1 MTADLATPKKVKR
14 SKAEKAAAKEKEQR
28 KADGEFFVAEEGEV
42 KEKEKSSKKR
52 RADAVEEGG
61 DAEDGEHKK
70 KKKRKDKEGGAEGEV
85 DDSEKKKKKKKRKH
99 AEADAQAE
107 AEVEA
112 AEPTPAA
119 VESATTESD
128 DKKNKK
134 RKRAEEDAASVS
146 VPIPEASSSKSEKE
160 PKDKKKSK
168 KQKKD
173 AASTST
179 SGTAALAPPATLAE
193 AAAFLA
199 EHSITIHTPPGEE
212 ELPPILAFP
221 QLAIPSELRSCFTGF
236 SAPTPIQACTWPP
249 ALMGRDVVGI
259 AETGSGKTLAFG
271 IPALARLITAPPP
284 SDGSSTISVLVVAPT
299 RELAIQT
306 HDTLNALGAPLGIAS
321 VAVFGGVPKEPQ
333 VRMLRNLNKS
343 KPGPEAHVTTRVVV
357 GTPGRIL
364 DLVQEGVCDL
374 SGVNYLVLDEADR
387 MLDKGFENDIRNI
400 ISNTKQGAERQ
411 TMMFS
416 ATWPDAVRRL
426 ASTFQQNPV
435 RVTVGSDDLTA
446 NSRVTQVVEVFD
458 DTRSKDNRLL
468 NHLRTLNHKKTTTT
482 GGEEA
487 RILVFALYKKEASRV
502 EQRLRQ
508 EGYSV
513 GALHGDLSQSARMEA
528 LERFKNGTTG
538 LLVATDVA
546 ARGLDI
552 PNVGAVINYTFP
564 LTIED
569 YIHRIGRTGRGGK
582 TGKSITFFTGENHER
597 SLAGELA
604 RVLRESGFQCEGL
617 KKFPMTIKKKEHGVY
632 GAFYRDDIPMP
643 KGPTKIVFD

>member
-1 MTADLATPKKVKR
+1 MTAEIAAPKKVKR
-14 SKAEKAAAKEKEQR
+14 SKAERAAAKDKEQ
-28 KADGEFFVAEEGEV
+28 KQADNQFFVAEDTAMDVDDGEV
-42 KEKEKSSKKR
+42 KEKKEKSSKKR
-52 RADAVEEGG
+52 RVEAEGG
-61 DAEDGEHKK
+61 DGEDGEHKK
-70 KKKRKDKEGGAEGEV
+70 KKRKEKESGFAIPPSVTHNIKSTAEG
-85 DDSEKKKKKKKRKH
+85 DG
-99 AEADAQAE
+99 
-107 AEVEA
+107 
-112 AEPTPAA
+112 
-119 VESATTESD
+119 
-128 DKKNKK
+128 KKNKK
-134 RKRAEEDAASVS
+134 RKRAEEDAAAVS
-146 VPIPEASSSKSEKE
+146 VPIPEASSSKPEK
-160 PKDKKKSK
+160 DSKKKSK
-168 KQKKD
+168 KERKAA
-173 AASTST
+173 AASLPST
-179 SGTAALAPPATLAE
+179 SAALAPPATPAE
-193 AAAFLA
+193 AAAYLA
-199 EHSITIHTPPGEE
+199 EHSITMHTPPGEE

-221 QLAIPSELRSCFTGF
+221 QLAIPTELRSCFTGF

-249 ALMGRDVVGI
+249 ALAGRDVVGI

-284 SDGSSTISVLVVAPT
+284 SNGSSTISVLVVAPT

-343 KPGPEAHVTTRVVV
+343 KPGPEARVTTRVVV

-374 SGVNYLVLDEADR
+374 SQWSNYLVLDEADR

-400 ISNTKQGAERQ
+400 ISNLKQGTERQ

-435 RVTVGSDDLTA
+435 RV
-446 NSRVTQVVEVFD
+446 VEVFD

-468 NHLRTLNHKKTTTT
+468 NHLKALGHKKTTTT

-552 PNVGAVINYTFP
+552 PNVGA
-564 LTIED
+564 D

-597 SLAGELA
+597 SIAGELA
-604 RVLRESGFQCEGL
+604 RVLRESGFACEDL
-617 KKFPMTIKKKEHGVY
+617 KKFPMTIKKKEHGAY
-632 GAFYRDDIPMP
+632 GAFFRDDIPMP

>member
-1 MTADLATPKKVKR
+1 MTAHDSGVDAPKKTKK
-14 SKAEKAAAKEKEQR
+14 SKEHKTGKEQR
-28 KADGEFFVAEEGEV
+28 AEGAEVAGIVNGDGEQN
-42 KEKEKSSKKR
+42 EKKSKKR
-52 RADAVEEGG
+52 RAETNGEG
-61 DAEDGEHKK
+61 EDGEHKK
-70 KKKRKDKEGGAEGEV
+70 KKKRKETVASVTEDVKLDAGDGE
-85 DDSEKKKKKKKRKH
+85 KKKKKKRKH
-99 AEADAQAE
+99 SEAAETEAE
-107 AEVEA
+107 AETVSA
-112 AEPTPAA
+112 GPEPT
-119 VESATTESD
+119 EK
-128 DKKNKK
+128 DKKQKK
-134 RKRAEEDAASVS
+134 RKREGDSTS
-146 VPIPEASSSKSEKE
+146 VPVAESSSSTLKTEKE
-160 PKDKKKSK
+160 KDKKKK
-168 KQKKD
+168 KHKK
-173 AASTST
+173 TPT
-179 SGTAALAPPATLAE
+179 PQCPV
-193 AAAFLA
+193 FLK

-212 ELPPILAFP
+212 ELPPILAFS
-221 QLAIPSELRSCFTGF
+221 QLAIPSELRPCFAGF

-249 ALMGRDVVGI
+249 ALLGRDVVGI

-284 SDGSSTISVLVVAPT
+284 SGGSSTISVLVVAPT

-306 HDTLNALGAPLGIAS
+306 HDTLSALGAPLGIAS

-333 VRMLRNLNKS
+333 VRMLRNLNKG
-343 KPGPEAHVTTRVVV
+343 KGATTRVVV

-468 NHLRTLNHKKTTTT
+468 GHLRTLGHKKTTKT
-482 GGEEA
+482 GGEET

-513 GALHGDLSQSARMEA
+513 GALHGDMSQPARMEA
-528 LERFKNGTTG
+528 LDRFKNGTTG

-582 TGKSITFFTGENHER
+582 SGKSITFFTGENHER

-604 RVLRESGFQCEGL
+604 RVLRESGFECEGL
-617 KKFPMTIKKKEHGVY
+617 KKFPMTIKKKEHSAY
-632 GAFYRDDIPMP
+632 GAFFRDDIPMP

>member
-1 MTADLATPKKVKR
+1 M
-14 SKAEKAAAKEKEQR
+14 
-28 KADGEFFVAEEGEV
+28 DGEN
-42 KEKEKSSKKR
+42 R
-52 RADAVEEGG
+52 
-61 DAEDGEHKK
+61 
-70 KKKRKDKEGGAEGEV
+70 KKKRKEKASEAVEPEAKPDAEE
-85 DDSEKKKKKKKRKH
+85 SEKKKKKKKRK
-99 AEADAQAE
+99 QAE
-107 AEVEA
+107 AEMDVEA
-112 AEPTPAA
+112 VPAA
-119 VESATTESD
+119 IESAET

-134 RKRAEEDAASVS
+134 RKQEEESSS
-146 VPIPEASSSKSEKE
+146 VPVAESSSSTSNTEKD
-160 PKDKKKSK
+160 KDKKKK
-168 KQKKD
+168 KHKKD
-173 AASTST
+173 ANASLPSTS
-179 SGTAALAPPATLAE
+179 SAATQATPAE
-193 AAAFLA
+193 AAAFLK

-212 ELPPILAFP
+212 ELPPILAFA
-221 QLAIPSELRSCFTGF
+221 QLAIPDELRPCFAGF

-249 ALMGRDVVGI
+249 ALQGRDVVGI

-271 IPALARLITAPPP
+271 IPALARLITSPPP
-284 SDGSSTISVLVVAPT
+284 NEGGSTVSVLVVAPT

-306 HDTLNALGAPLGIAS
+306 HDTLSALGAPLGIAS

-333 VRMLRNLNKS
+333 VRMLRNMNKG
-343 KPGPEAHVTTRVVV
+343 KNGATTRVVV

-400 ISNTKQGAERQ
+400 ISNTKQGTERQ

-468 NHLRTLNHKKTTTT
+468 GHLRTLGHKKTTKT
-482 GGEEA
+482 GGDEA

-528 LERFKNGTTG
+528 LDRFKNGTTG

-582 TGKSITFFTGENHER
+582 SGKSITFFTGENHER

-604 RVLRESGFQCEGL
+604 RVLRESGFECEGL
-617 KKFPMTIKKKEHGVY
+617 KKFPMTIKKKEHSAY
-632 GAFYRDDIPMP
+632 GAFFRDDIEMP

>member
-1 MTADLATPKKVKR
+1 MTVDLPAVEQSGSKKVKR
-14 SKAEKAAAKEKEQR
+14 SKEQKAAEKAHRAKEASPTFEG
-28 KADGEFFVAEEGEV
+28 DGEV
-42 KEKEKSSKKR
+42 KEKKSKKR
-52 RADAVEEGG
+52 RAEETGNGEDVER
-61 DAEDGEHKK
+61 
-70 KKKRKDKEGGAEGEV
+70 KKKRKEKAMEANEDQVGKADV

-99 AEADAQAE
+99 AEAE
-107 AEVEA
+107 AEPEVVIETIEPVENG
-112 AEPTPAA
+112 
-119 VESATTESD
+119 
-128 DKKNKK
+128 KKNKK
-134 RKRAEEDAASVS
+134 RKREEDSAP
-146 VPIPEASSSKSEKE
+146 VPIAESSSSALKTEKD
-160 PKDKKKSK
+160 KDKKKK
-168 KQKKD
+168 KHKKD
-173 AASTST
+173 A
-179 SGTAALAPPATLAE
+179 TAATSSSAAPQATPAE

-221 QLAIPSELRSCFTGF
+221 QLAIPSELRSCFEGF

-249 ALMGRDVVGI
+249 ALLGRDVVGI

-271 IPALARLITAPPP
+271 IPALTRLITAPPP
-284 SDGSSTISVLVVAPT
+284 SDNSSTISVLVVAPT
-299 RELAIQT
+299 RELALQT
-306 HDTLNALGAPLGIAS
+306 HDTLSTLGEPLGIAS

-333 VRMLRNLNKS
+333 VRMLRNLNKR
-343 KPGPEAHVTTRVVV
+343 KAGPQLTTRVVV

-364 DLVQEGVCDL
+364 DLVQEGACDL
-374 SGVNYLVLDEADR
+374 SNVNYLVLDEADR

-468 NHLRTLNHKKTTTT
+468 GHLRALGHKKTTKT

-487 RILVFALYKKEASRV
+487 RILEASRV

-528 LERFKNGTTG
+528 LDAFKNGTTG

-582 TGKSITFFTGENHER
+582 SGKSITFFTGENHER

-604 RVLRESGFQCEGL
+604 RVLRESGFQCEDL
-617 KKFPMTIKKKEHGVY
+617 KRFPMTIKKKEHGAY
-632 GAFYRDDIPMP
+632 GAFFRDDIPMP
-643 KGPTKIVFD
+643 TGPTKIVFS